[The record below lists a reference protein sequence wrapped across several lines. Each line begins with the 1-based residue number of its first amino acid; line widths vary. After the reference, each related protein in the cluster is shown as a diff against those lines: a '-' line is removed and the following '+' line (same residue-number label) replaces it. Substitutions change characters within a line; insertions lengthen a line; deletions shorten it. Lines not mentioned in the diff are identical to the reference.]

1 MGDGIEI
8 TAEKLVEPTVKKACH
23 MNVKDDEVIKLVGIS
38 MKEISLKVIDRVA
51 FWLSQEENNILYCR
65 LCNKGPFTKKGLYLH
80 LLRLHRDE
88 IKYMLSEEIKLEVK
102 KVI

>member
-8 TAEKLVEPTVKKACH
+8 TAEKLVEPAVKKACH
-23 MNVKDDEVIKLVGIS
+23 MNVKEEEVIRLVGIS

-51 FWLSQEENNILYCR
+51 FWLSEDENNILYCR

-80 LLRLHRDE
+80 LLRLHWDE
-88 IKYMLSEEIKLEVK
+88 IKSMLAEEIKVEVK
-102 KVI
+102 KII